1 MKYCIQIN
9 DTKPVTFEEKCEFL
23 NMNPQATTIRELI
36 KTPKQTIQSGQQ
48 SNGETPTYKLSKH
61 ITSILIHL
69 LHLPNAFTIKEQPK
83 PLTRLKRD
91 FNLQPRTGIL

>member
-23 NMNPQATTIRELI
+23 NTNPQATTFTELI
-36 KTPKQTIQSGQQ
+36 KTHKVNNPIRPAVKWRNTS
-48 SNGETPTYKLSKH
+48 TYKLSKH

-69 LHLPNAFTIKEQPK
+69 LNLPNAYTIKE
-83 PLTRLKRD
+83 
-91 FNLQPRTGIL
+91 